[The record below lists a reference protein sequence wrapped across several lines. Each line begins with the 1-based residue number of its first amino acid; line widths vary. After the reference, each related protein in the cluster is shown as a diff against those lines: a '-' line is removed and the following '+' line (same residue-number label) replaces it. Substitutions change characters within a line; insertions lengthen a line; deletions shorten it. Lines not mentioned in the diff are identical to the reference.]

1 MTSASQRIANRANA
15 ACSTGPKTA
24 EGKAASRR
32 NALVHGVFAERL
44 MLEGEDPERFVALQD
59 RLHEEFAPDGILESE
74 LVERISTLMWR
85 ARRIPQFEA
94 ALFSWMG
101 AWCETFAARSDLGKY
116 TCPGY
121 GELSNFHAR
130 LKHNAK
136 EHPIAVRDQLIL
148 GRLLQYSLDK
158 DFTGKLS
165 RYEAHLMGQL
175 RHAMADLERAQ
186 DRRRKQTDAKPM
198 KTLNPSLTS
207 GPAPAMTG

>member
-15 ACSTGPKTA
+15 LNSTGPKTA
-24 EGKAASRR
+24 AGKAASCR
-32 NALVHGVFAERL
+32 NALVHGLVAESL
-44 MLEGEDPERFVALQD
+44 MLEGEDPDQFAALQHQ
-59 RLHEEFAPDGILESE
+59 LHTEFAPEGT
-74 LVERISTLMWR
+74 VERERVEQIARLMWR

-101 AWCETFAARSDLGKY
+101 AWCETFAARDDLAKY

-136 EHPIAVRDQLIL
+136 EHPVAVRDQLIL
-148 GRLLQYSLDK
+148 GRLLQYSLDR

-165 RYEAHLMGQL
+165 RYEVHLMGQL
-175 RHAMADLERAQ
+175 RQAKDDLERAQ
-186 DRRRKQTDAKPM
+186 SKRLRAVQSKIV
-198 KTLNPSLTS
+198 PS
-207 GPAPAMTG
+207 PPE